1 VTPDSVKKINNVSPF
16 KHQKEDNQQVSRE
29 SNSQNSVQ
37 HIVRTLEVDIV
48 LGRLY
53 PRERLVEEQLAKR
66 FETSRHVVRQALL
79 ELEIAGLV
87 VREANKGSTIC
98 EYGAEEVRQ
107 LYQMREIVE
116 RQAAMLIRLPV
127 APESHEML
135 AAICEEHDAAINN
148 SDMLRVVA
156 ANKEFHQVLYR
167 LCGNPFLADVIDEMA
182 KKANLVRFTSST
194 DLALLKQARDEHY
207 QILNALKKD
216 DNKALADMCV
226 GHLQPSRQMYLEKRG
241 HLS

>member
-1 VTPDSVKKINNVSPF
+1 MSK
-16 KHQKEDNQQVSRE
+16 E

-37 HIVRTLEVDIV
+37 HIVRSLEVDIV

-66 FETSRHVVRQALL
+66 FKTSRHIVRQALL

-107 LYQMREIVE
+107 LYQMREFVE
-116 RQAAMLIRLPV
+116 RQAAMLISLPG
-127 APESHEML
+127 APESHEIL
-135 AAICEEHDAAINN
+135 KAICEDHDAGINDL
-148 SDMLRVVA
+148 DMLRVVA

-207 QILNALKKD
+207 QILDALTKD
-216 DNKALADMCV
+216 SNSALADICV
-226 GHLQPSRQMYLEKRG
+226 KHMQPSFQMYLEKRG

>member
-1 VTPDSVKKINNVSPF
+1 MGRDSI
-16 KHQKEDNQQVSRE
+16 
-29 SNSQNSVQ
+29 SQNSVQ
-37 HIVRTLEVDIV
+37 HIVRSLEVDIV

-66 FETSRHVVRQALL
+66 FQTSRHVVRQALL

-87 VREANKGSTIC
+87 LREANKGSTIC

-116 RQAAMLIRLPV
+116 KQAAMLIKLPA
-127 APESHEML
+127 APESIELL
-135 AAICEEHDAAINN
+135 AAICEEHAAAIDD

-167 LCGNPFLADVIDEMA
+167 MCRNNFLADVIDEMA

-207 QILNALKKD
+207 QVLDALKGND
-216 DNKALADMCV
+216 SSVLADICV
-226 GHLQPSRQMYLEKRG
+226 KHLQPSRQMYLEKRG
-241 HLS
+241 HL